1 MMQNIGT
8 MIKIQDAVDIQM
20 IVGGNV
26 KRLEDVKKYIYT
38 GAKKAI
44 LDMSKDANVEI
55 VKELLNVSVVTKL
68 P

>member
-1 MMQNIGT
+1 

-44 LDMSKDANVEI
+44 HRYE
-55 VKELLNVSVVTKL
+55 
-68 P
+68 